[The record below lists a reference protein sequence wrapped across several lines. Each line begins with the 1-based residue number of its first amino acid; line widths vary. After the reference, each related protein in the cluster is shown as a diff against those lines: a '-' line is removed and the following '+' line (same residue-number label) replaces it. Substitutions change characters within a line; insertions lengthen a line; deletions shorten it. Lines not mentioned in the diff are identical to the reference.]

1 MNIIELIGN
10 TPLVELRRLN
20 PADGRVQL
28 YGKLESSNPGGS
40 IKDRVALSMVEAG
53 ERSGELTRDKI
64 LLEATSG
71 NTGIGMAMMCAAKR
85 YRCQLI
91 MPESASIERRL
102 IMQAY
107 GAEIILT
114 PAKRKTDGA
123 IEKAHALAREFP
135 ERYFL
140 ADQFNNP
147 ANWQA
152 HYKTTAPEIWAQT
165 EGRVTDIVTTL
176 GTSGT
181 AMGLSRWFREHHP
194 EVRVIAVEPYP
205 GHKIQG
211 LKNMKE
217 SYRPGIFDKTLP
229 HAIVNVADEDAFS
242 AARRLAAEEGVFA
255 GMSSG
260 AALFAAIE
268 RARELDRGCIVAIL
282 PDGGERYLSTTLF
295 KPQQQAEP
303 EVSQLKLFNTMSRR
317 KEVFRPLH
325 PDRVTL
331 YACGPTAF
339 TSPNLAHCRRFI
351 VADLISRALRF
362 CGYTVASYMNFT
374 DLDDNT
380 IAGAIAA
387 NEDLRDFTGRYI
399 AEFKQAAETLG
410 VEPAAGHPLASEHVA
425 DMIEIAHTLIHKG
438 YAYEKLG
445 SIYFD
450 ISKFKKYGQLSGID
464 LRKIKLGQT
473 VDLDNY
479 EKENPRDFTL
489 LKRSTLAELKTGLFY
504 ETDWGNARPGWH
516 IECSAMATRYLGE
529 TIDIHTASQDLM
541 FPHHENEIA
550 IAEALTG
557 KPLANY
563 WLHSGQLL
571 RDGRKMAGDTGNVVT
586 LQEVLDRG
594 YTGREVRF
602 MLLGVY
608 YRKPLPFSFRRL
620 NAARTA
626 LRRIDEFTRKLLCL
640 PAGLPHPDIA
650 AYVSELEKVFT
661 DAIHDDLNISG
672 AIGALFHFVKHV
684 NPIVQEGQ
692 LDTEQKNDVL
702 EALRQVNTV
711 LGVLRLE
718 QCPLTPEIDRLI
730 RLRERARQLKDWT
743 AADSAREELLR
754 QGVTIHDTAS
764 GPVWERSDEPTG

>member
-20 PADGRVQL
+20 PAAGRVQL

-53 ERSGELTRDKI
+53 ERSGELNRDKI

-85 YRCQLI
+85 
-91 MPESASIERRL
+91 
-102 IMQAY
+102 
-107 GAEIILT
+107 
-114 PAKRKTDGA
+114 KTDGA
-123 IEKAHALAREFP
+123 IEKAYALAREFP

-351 VADLISRALRF
+351 VADLIGRALRF

-661 DAIHDDLNISG
+661 DTIHDDLNISG

-692 LDTEQKNDVL
+692 LDKEQKNDVL

-754 QGVTIHDTAS
+754 KGVTIHDTAS
-764 GPVWERSDEPTG
+764 GPVWERSDDDAN